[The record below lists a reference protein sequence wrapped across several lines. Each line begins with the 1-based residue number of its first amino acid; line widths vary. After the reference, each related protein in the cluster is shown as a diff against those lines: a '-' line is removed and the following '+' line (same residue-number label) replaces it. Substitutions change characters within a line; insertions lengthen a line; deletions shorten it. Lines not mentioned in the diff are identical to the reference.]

1 MSNCKFSVTVSL
13 AQGAEESMEQMLHG
27 DGFPLSPPFDK
38 IDQEAKKNKGDF
50 YSWNT
55 TSCDYCFESKEDAER
70 FMKNIRRKF
79 KDKIEVKFQED
90 QERGHMKSFKSLPDG
105 LQERISEL
113 TPKTI
118 NGKKVGIHL
127 IDSGVLLLPEKEEHS
142 ELFRLT
148 YANIRCKVRGK
159 VISQPLILRSAPK
172 MVERVLKKTKKT
184 SFEQAKAAGWQNS
197 DIFYDSIINS
207 IFKQDVC
214 EEKYNN
220 KSCPEI
226 GFATTHVKIVIADY
240 FGEQFIGWFF
250 YNENLD
256 EPMNYTS
263 YSS

>member
-105 LQERISEL
+105 LQERI
-113 TPKTI
+113 K
-118 NGKKVGIHL
+118 N
-127 IDSGVLLLPEKEEHS
+127 
-142 ELFRLT
+142 
-148 YANIRCKVRGK
+148 A
-159 VISQPLILRSAPK
+159 PLK
-172 MVERVLKKTKKT
+172 FNM
-184 SFEQAKAAGWQNS
+184 FH
-197 DIFYDSIINS
+197 DIPD
-207 IFKQDVC
+207 Q
-214 EEKYNN
+214 
-220 KSCPEI
+220 
-226 GFATTHVKIVIADY
+226 
-240 FGEQFIGWFF
+240 
-250 YNENLD
+250 
-256 EPMNYTS
+256 
-263 YSS
+263 